1 VAGRRG
7 LNGRQRIVDAAFELF
22 STNGFEKTT
31 SREIAARAGV
41 ALGLIHKHFGS
52 IEGLIKATDRR
63 VLEWSSKRME
73 KALVAAGR
81 LDPSF
86 KAKHGEEDELALSYV
101 TMALMTRR
109 AGSQD
114 LYFALLE
121 RSKDALGT
129 LRANGSLRTDVSL
142 EACAQFLL
150 ALELGA
156 LAAWPQHAA
165 RAPGR
170 KGAPWLREDVMSLVR
185 DALDPRDA

>member
-1 VAGRRG
+1 
-7 LNGRQRIVDAAFELF
+7 VDAAFELF

-41 ALGLIHKHFGS
+41 ALGLIHKHFRT
-52 IEGLIKATDRR
+52 IEGLIKATDQR
-63 VLEWSSKRME
+63 VFEWSARRME
-73 KALVAAGR
+73 KSLVDVGK

-86 KAKHGEEDELALSYV
+86 KAKTTEEDEIALSYV

-109 AGSQD
+109 AASRD

-121 RSKDALGT
+121 RSKDALGA
-129 LRANGSLRTDVSL
+129 LRANGNLRTDVSL

-156 LAAWPQHAA
+156 LAAWPQHAM
-165 RAPGR
+165 RAPGK
-170 KGAPWLREDVMSLVR
+170 KGASFLREEVMSLAR
-185 DALDPRDA
+185 DALNPGDA